1 MTILRKTILSLVLI
15 LSFTL
20 SYGQSNPEFTYE
32 QVLIGTNSST
42 TTIYSEF
49 PGVQYV
55 DHFTIGNEGEP
66 VSGWQFNDIGGGDY
80 EFTLNAGD
88 ISEDITFIYKY
99 FISSSNSNIP
109 KARYIYLNYSVV
121 PSILTATRDYVLTDE
136 SSELVPVTN
145 NDISSS
151 NSFDLETIVKEQ
163 DLIAD
168 VSGLDLEVSPLSSEN
183 KMYAQYV
190 IQDSV
195 DTYSVGTLVAVPENA
210 PNQDITLNHFTTNKA
225 TIEFTLPSSDYTLDD
240 TFGNPDA
247 ITAINPYAMQFKSD
261 DSYIGLDSVRFNHS
275 NGTYCTVYFQ
285 VYNKT
290 ANNGFLRDDVVYV
303 ARNQTVLFSV
313 LTNDLEDNL
322 SIVASSAD
330 DHDNLNLINASGE
343 GLFSFTPD
351 ENYVGVQNFTY
362 SCIYLNELQT
372 ANIKIIVSD
381 QEPETSNNAYDF
393 VTMANTPYVF
403 EYPVSISTSSLSVG
417 EQAENGT
424 VYILDNDDELV
435 GDCYSISGEN
445 KIVYIPNE
453 GFSGFDNFKINYSP
467 GGNLQYALNTDIEVI
482 SEEDED
488 CYCTTDCVYQGD
500 VDNDGKVDLLDLFAF
515 GKYFGSLVEPRN
527 NDSNSW
533 IGQSSE
539 ESSLAK
545 YADIDG
551 NGIVN
556 EDDLNNF
563 FEYHG
568 QSHSFY
574 QTSELISSEYTII
587 FDPQVETIDSGE
599 LLRIDVLL
607 GDNEFPAIEVD
618 GVSFALNAGGA
629 FADSAS
635 MDVVYEANSWF
646 CHNDPTLALTHVP
659 YDGRIETSV
668 VNTANT
674 SGSGQGIVAV
684 VEFIV
689 EEDVDDI
696 RLGEDQSKVL
706 AVTIEDIFISG
717 KGGQIFKLA
726 PQTIEIPWASHSENL
741 EEHIQDL
748 DDLILYPN
756 PASHIAKIYL
766 NGPETIQ
773 KVQLMSLSGQLIQ
786 SYDDINTDDHALS
799 LNGIPNGIY
808 IVHVQGE
815 KYNYTKKLS
824 IVR

>member
-15 LSFTL
+15 LSFAL
-20 SYGQSNPEFTYE
+20 SYGQSNPEFAYE
-32 QVLIGTNSST
+32 QVLIGSSSST
-42 TTIYSEF
+42 FTINSEF
-49 PGVQYV
+49 PGAQFVGLYSQ
-55 DHFTIGNEGEP
+55 GENGDP
-66 VSGWQFNDIGGGDY
+66 VSGSNFITVGNNG
-80 EFTLNAGD
+80 EFTLNAGN
-88 ISEDITFIYKY
+88 ITEDVYAIVKY
-99 FISSSNSNIP
+99 YINVPNSNIP
-109 KARYIYLNYSVV
+109 RARYIYLNYEVV
-121 PSILTATRDYVLTDE
+121 PSILTATRDYVLVDD
-136 SSELVPVTN
+136 SSELVPVTE
-145 NDISSS
+145 NDISST
-151 NSFDLETIVKEQ
+151 NSFDLETLVRLQ
-163 DLIAD
+163 DMTAV
-168 VSGLDLEVSPLSSEN
+168 VSGSDLDVAPLSSET

-190 IQDSV
+190 VKDSV
-195 DTYSVGTLVAVPENA
+195 GTFDVGTLVAVPENA
-210 PNQDITLNHFTTNKA
+210 PNQDITLNHYTTNKSA
-225 TIEFTLPSSDYTLDD
+225 VDFTLPSSGYSLDEN
-240 TFGNPDA
+240 FGNAEA
-247 ITAINPYAMQFKSD
+247 ISSINAYALQFKSED
-261 DSYIGLDSVRFNHS
+261 TFVGADSVRFNHAD
-275 NGTYCTVYFQ
+275 GTNCTVYFQ
-285 VYNKT
+285 VYDKT
-290 ANNGFLRDDVVYV
+290 ANNGFLRDDIVYV

-313 LTNDLEDNL
+313 LPNDLENNL

-330 DHDNLNLINASGE
+330 DNDNLSLINASGE
-343 GLFSFTPD
+343 GLFSYTPD

-372 ANIKIIVSD
+372 ANIKVIVSD

-393 VTMANTPYVF
+393 VTMENTPYVF
-403 EYPVSISTSSLSVG
+403 EYAVPISSSDLSIG
-417 EQAENGT
+417 EQADNGT
-424 VYILDNDDELV
+424 VYILDANEELT

-445 KIVYIPNE
+445 KIVYIPND

-482 SEEDED
+482 SEDDED
-488 CYCTTDCVYQGD
+488 CYCTTGCIYQGD

-515 GKYFGSLVEPRN
+515 GKYFGSLVEPRT
-527 NDSNSW
+527 NDSDIW
-533 IGQSSE
+533 IGQSSDE
-539 ESSLAK
+539 THKAK
-545 YADIDG
+545 HADIDG
-551 NGIVN
+551 NGVVN

-563 FEYHG
+563 FDYHG
-568 QSHSFY
+568 QNHSFY

-599 LLRIDVLL
+599 LLRIDVIL
-607 GDNEFPAIEVD
+607 GDDDFPAIEVD

-635 MDVVYEANSWF
+635 MDVVYESNSWF

-668 VNTANT
+668 VNTANS

-706 AVTIEDIFISG
+706 AVTFDDIYVSG

-726 PQTIEIPWASHSENL
+726 PQTLEIPWASHSESL
-741 EEHIQDL
+741 EEHSQDPN
-748 DDLILYPN
+748 DLILYPN
-756 PASHIAKIYL
+756 PASHLAKIYL

-773 KVQLMSLSGQLIQ
+773 NVQLMSLSGQLIQ
-786 SYDDINTDDHALS
+786 SHEQILSDDHTLS